1 MNNYSRILCLQICLW
16 QDYSRTVES
25 KRFEEQDMNLPPPPP
40 SPLRSAVPANLIYP
54 LILHFPILG
63 NSSALLITQPQRTS
77 TLSVQARQGSLE
89 QVIVSSCAL
98 S

>member
-25 KRFEEQDMNLPPPPP
+25 KLFKEQDMNLQPP
-40 SPLRSAVPANLIYP
+40 SPFRSAVPANLIYP
-54 LILHFPILG
+54 LIRHFPILG
-63 NSSALLITQPQRTS
+63 NSAALLITQPQRTS
-77 TLSVQARQGSLE
+77 TLFVQARQGSLE
-89 QVIVSSCAL
+89 QVIASSWAL

>member
-25 KRFEEQDMNLPPPPP
+25 KRFKEQDMTLHPPLPL
-40 SPLRSAVPANLIYP
+40 PLCRPRQLNIYP
-54 LILHFPILG
+54 LILYFPILG
-63 NSSALLITQPQRTS
+63 NSAALLITQPQRTS
-77 TLSVQARQGSLE
+77 TLFVQARQGSLE
-89 QVIVSSCAL
+89 QVIASSCAL